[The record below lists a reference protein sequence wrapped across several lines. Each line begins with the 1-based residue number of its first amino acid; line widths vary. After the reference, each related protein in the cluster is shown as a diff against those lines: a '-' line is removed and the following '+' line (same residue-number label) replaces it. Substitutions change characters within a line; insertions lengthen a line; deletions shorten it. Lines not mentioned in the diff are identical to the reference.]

1 MATMRQI
8 GRKMQQMSDDRMPAW
23 ERRAVRNAKR
33 LEELKRTRERLTKK
47 PVKRTR
53 SPLQYVYFIRSQE
66 FVKIGWT
73 TSMETRLNNCQ
84 IGNPHPIELMAIM
97 VGGPDEEATLH
108 AHFRD
113 DHHRGE
119 WFWLMDGTKS
129 LIDEIARLDPIDARI
144 RAGEWFA
151 RNAGS
156 RHLLMFPRN
165 IEALRKRE
173 SDAANMVGSLT
184 SVLPNQHVEITSYC
198 NN

>member
-1 MATMRQI
+1 
-8 GRKMQQMSDDRMPAW
+8 MSDDKMAVW
-23 ERRAVRNAKR
+23 ERRAARNAKR

-47 PVKRTR
+47 PVKRAR
-53 SPLQYVYFIRSQE
+53 SPLHYVYFIRSQE

-73 TSMETRLNNCQ
+73 TAIETRLNNCQ

-97 VGGPDEEATLH
+97 VGGPGEETTLH
-108 AHFRD
+108 AHFWG

-129 LIDEIARLDPIDARI
+129 LIDEIAPLDPIDARI
-144 RAGEWFA
+144 RAGEWFV

-156 RHLLMFPRN
+156 RSLLMFPHE
-165 IEALRKRE
+165 IAAIRKRE

-184 SVLPNQHVEITSYC
+184 YVLPNQNVNISSDC
-198 NN
+198 NNEEISI